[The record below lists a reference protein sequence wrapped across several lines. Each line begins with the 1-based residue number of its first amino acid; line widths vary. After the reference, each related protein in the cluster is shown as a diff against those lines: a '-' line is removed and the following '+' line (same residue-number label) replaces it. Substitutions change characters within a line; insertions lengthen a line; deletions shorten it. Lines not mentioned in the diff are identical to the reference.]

1 MEVSL
6 KLFLARSF
14 TFFGLC
20 VVAVLTVDPAGAQTR
35 DSGTPRPPV
44 TKEGKCA
51 KANGGRWVPNRG
63 WYTDDQIGY
72 QNCLRR

>member
-1 MEVSL
+1 M
-6 KLFLARSF
+6 KLFLAECF
-14 TFFGLC
+14 AFAGLL
-20 VVAVLTVDPAGAQTR
+20 AFAILTIVPADAQTR
-35 DSGTPRPPV
+35 DSGTPREPT

-63 WYTDDQIGY
+63 WYTNDQIGY